1 MYFRL
6 GTPRYSRVLFLSAA
20 LVMAGLPPAGA
31 AEPWDYV
38 RVSRDDRAA
47 PKWISRHGKA
57 QVDIRGDRLEIRI
70 AYTDADDGL
79 SHGAVMIA
87 GTIGRDHTINA
98 TGTFLNTDA
107 NPIQMTG
114 RYLSRH
120 DLEMWGEKQ
129 KIVTSREIVFPHPPN
144 TQFWGFLARDVR
156 DE

>member
-1 MYFRL
+1 
-6 GTPRYSRVLFLSAA
+6 
-20 LVMAGLPPAGA
+20 MAGLPPAGA
-31 AEPWDYV
+31 ADEPWDYV
-38 RVSRDDRAA
+38 RVGKDSKAA

-57 QVDIRGDRLEIRI
+57 QIDIRGDRLEIRVD
-70 AYTDADDGL
+70 YNGADDGL

-87 GTIGRDHTINA
+87 GTIGRDHTIKA

-114 RYLSRH
+114 SYLTRD
-120 DLEMWGEKQ
+120 DLEIWGETR

-144 TQFWGFLARDVR
+144 TQFWGFLARNVR